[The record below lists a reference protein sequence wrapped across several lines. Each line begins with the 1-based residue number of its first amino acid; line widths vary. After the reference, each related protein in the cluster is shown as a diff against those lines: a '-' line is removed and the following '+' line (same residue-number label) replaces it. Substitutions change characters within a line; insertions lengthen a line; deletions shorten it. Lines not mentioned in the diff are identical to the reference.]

1 MFNIIKNRILFIVL
15 LFITSNII
23 AQKRLADYVVGKG
36 LITQMGATSTTLD
49 IKISFN
55 DETGV
60 FDGTSVDTTC
70 SLIYFNTNDNKA
82 YELPIIKILVVSLSA
97 PVIRVSIAGFSF
109 LNSTPGGQ
117 GVIYKKFSPN
127 SIVPFVS
134 GITGALQEVI
144 QRATVLDIENRI
156 TAIAS
161 ITKDTSIVYK
171 YVGNYGVTPAL
182 NPPAISFRALNTVGE
197 YYEYSNATWNFVA
210 QMLTNGPQTINGD
223 KNFTGKIAA
232 NGVTSNGTATMAAMT
247 TKGVL
252 SQRDTTVST
261 DFTLDGNYGMIGID
275 CSAASHTLTMPLEAT
290 SLNWIFQ
297 IRKEDN
303 SANTL
308 ILKRAD
314 GTTLYTISSKFSL
327 SFKNKNLSWVRIY

>member
-1 MFNIIKNRILFIVL
+1 MIKNWILFIVL

-23 AQKRLADYVVGKG
+23 AQKKLADYVVGKG
-36 LITQMGATSTTLD
+36 LLTQIAGTSTTLD
-49 IKISFN
+49 LRIAFI

-60 FDGTSVDTTC
+60 FNGVSVDSTC
-70 SLIYFNTNDNKA
+70 SIIFFNYNDNKA
-82 YELPIIKILVVSLSA
+82 YELPIIKVLVVSLSN
-97 PVIRVSIAGFSF
+97 PVVRVSILGFSY
-109 LNSTPGGQ
+109 LSSSVTGQ
-117 GVIYKKFSPN
+117 GIVYKKNSPN

-134 GITGALQEVI
+134 GITGALQEAI

-156 TAIAS
+156 TAIS
-161 ITKDTSIVYK
+161 SLGKDSSVIYK

-182 NPPAISFRALNTVGE
+182 SPPSISFRALNTVGE
-197 YYEYSNATWNFVA
+197 YYEYYNATWNFVA
-210 QMLTNGPQTINGD
+210 QMLTNGAQTITGD

-232 NGVTSNGTATMAAMT
+232 NGVTSNGTATMAAIT

-252 SQRDTTVST
+252 SQRDTTVNT
-261 DFTLDGNYGMIGID
+261 DFILDGNYGMIGVD
-275 CSAASHTLTMPLEAT
+275 CSVASHILTMPSEAT

-297 IRKEDN
+297 IRKEDTTTN
-303 SANTL
+303 PL